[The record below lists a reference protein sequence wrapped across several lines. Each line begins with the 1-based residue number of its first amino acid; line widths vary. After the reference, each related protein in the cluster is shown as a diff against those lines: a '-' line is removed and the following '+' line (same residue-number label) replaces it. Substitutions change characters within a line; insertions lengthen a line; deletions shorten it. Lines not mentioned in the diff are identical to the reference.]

1 MRVEIPNQI
10 TVTIGGLISRGVKAV
25 EVTDAG
31 KLIFTLTDGSVIDL
45 GSVIGPEGPKG
56 ETGPEGP
63 AGPAGVKGD
72 AGAAGASIMSIE
84 KSAQSGTTSTYT
96 ITMSDGQT
104 FDFEVQ
110 SDKGEKGDK
119 GDTGA
124 TGPKGPQGEQ
134 GPAGIVVQETE
145 PTDPTHPVWINPNG
159 NASIPSSGSEETW
172 EIVEEVPLSSDTD
185 IYYLADFAIY
195 RKIRILM
202 DRPSN
207 LSITAKIIRLNFATK
222 AQPLEKWFSAGILG
236 NEYKNLHFDIKLE
249 VSNLFATSEVVAL
262 NGNDYGSQIYSR
274 GIKLLGDVA
283 PSELTFY
290 MRFTD
295 PSVIQPGDTL
305 TILGVKR

>member
-10 TVTIGGLISRGVKAV
+10 SVKIGGIISRGVKAV
-25 EVTDAG
+25 EVTDEG
-31 KLIFTLTDGSVIDL
+31 KLIFTLTDGSTVDL

-72 AGAAGASIMSIE
+72 TGAAGASIMSIE
-84 KSAQSGTTSTYT
+84 KSSQSGTTSTYT

-145 PTDPTHPVWINPNG
+145 PTGPEHPVWVNPKG
-159 NASIPSSGSEETW
+159 SGSGGGSGGGGYTIGSGLKLDAATNTLSVDTA
-172 EIVEEVPLSSDTD
+172 EIVEKDNTKPVTSAAVYTEVGNINAL
-185 IYYLADFAIY
+185 LA
-195 RKIRILM
+195 
-202 DRPSN
+202 
-207 LSITAKIIRLNFATK
+207 
-222 AQPLEKWFSAGILG
+222 
-236 NEYKNLHFDIKLE
+236 
-249 VSNLFATSEVVAL
+249 
-262 NGNDYGSQIYSR
+262 
-274 GIKLLGDVA
+274 
-283 PSELTFY
+283 
-290 MRFTD
+290 
-295 PSVIQPGDTL
+295 
-305 TILGVKR
+305 TI